1 MRGLLIIAGVVLVSG
16 CGSIPLPAGWVSQD
30 TVQQKNLDDLAGKII
45 EKITPPEPVNL
56 CDSIR
61 EPGKFARP
69 GEISNYYIAMAGCL
83 AGAEPP
89 PPSGLVGALSN
100 IEKSRREILRGSN
113 DRTRLIA
120 ESLLGVA
127 RLGVDLEIA
136 KKDRESRER
145 IADAENSGDD
155 SPGIQVGGDYI
166 IGNENAN
173 QSTDSHDDNRVTTT
187 TETTTSETTTSD
199 SNDDNRA
206 TTTTETTTSE
216 TTTSDSND
224 DNRAT
229 TTTETTTSETTT
241 SDSNDDNRVDNRVT
255 NNAAPADD
263 DEGGGDDPPVISD
276 LHARCI
282 YDSETEQD
290 RLDCNRTYQNS
301 ERRVVY
307 QKCESNGWTRD
318 SEQCLSE
325 IADRDE
331 WARKMG
337 LEWNDEKM
345 TYQLIGTPAPAGPG
359 AGS

>member
-1 MRGLLIIAGVVLVSG
+1 MKGLLVIAGVVLVSG
-16 CGSIPLPAGWVSQD
+16 CGSIPLPPGWVSQD
-30 TVQQKNLDDLAGKII
+30 TVQQQNLDELAGKII
-45 EKITPPEPVNL
+45 EKITPPDPVNL

-61 EPGKFARP
+61 QPGKFARP
-69 GEISNYYIAMAGCL
+69 GEISNYYIAMAGCI
-83 AGAEPP
+83 AGVDPP

-113 DRTRLIA
+113 DRARLVA
-120 ESLLGVA
+120 DSLLGVA

-145 IADAENSGDD
+145 IADAENSGDG

-173 QSTDSHDDNRVTTT
+173 ETTSSNDDNSETNTTTTSTETSETTTTTSSNDDNSETTT
-187 TETTTSETTTSD
+187 TETSTTD

-206 TTTTETTTSE
+206 TTTTETTT
-216 TTTSDSND
+216 
-224 DNRAT
+224 
-229 TTTETTTSETTT
+229 TETSTT
-241 SDSNDDNRVDNRVT
+241 DSNDDNRVDNRVT
-255 NNAAPADD
+255 NNAAPVAPADD
-263 DEGGGDDPPVISD
+263 DDEADAPVISD

-282 YDSETEQD
+282 YEAETEQD

-307 QKCESNGWTRD
+307 QKCESNSWARD

-337 LEWNDEKM
+337 LEWNDERM